1 MGLTVLVND
10 VDVVYIQNPMSH
22 LFCVSCDLLMTTDHS
37 VYGQAIEKDYNTGM
51 NSNQIR
57 STYSE
62 YYIQII
68 AYWNNDFFSMS

>member
-1 MGLTVLVND
+1 
-10 VDVVYIQNPMSH
+10 
-22 LFCVSCDLLMTTDHS
+22 MTTDHS
-37 VYGQAIEKDYNTGM
+37 VYGQAIETDYNTGM